1 MNSCEKMAELVK
13 GEVKVP
19 SKVTA
24 VSLHPLKGFNNLRER
39 YSEDTADVFFV
50 NKETKERLPAHK
62 LVLSVASAVFFKM
75 FDGDWKEK
83 EEREIPAPEEY
94 KWESF
99 KAAIALLYGEEV
111 EVEEASIVDVYR
123 VAHCYDMKDVVY
135 ALLQD
140 IRKWDSSMAAPM
152 IQLGVLVGELETDRD
167 QIQELFQVVMPYLAR
182 NLGAITG
189 ESLAGLS
196 YEEMLMIVQ
205 LEDIEIS
212 EVGLLS
218 RLTQWIKDHP
228 DLTIVQGEELLSH
241 IRFGII
247 PYESLIACEVG
258 HKNLSLAL
266 KHYHQPIELV
276 RENILQVTPRSCQK
290 DISPVFPVAPGPL
303 VVKQGD
309 KCEYSPSSSAAVGM
323 MYFGRQEVSF
333 EGSIT
338 ILGGESCT
346 LVCELSTISGV
357 KNYYYNPRVQRLT
370 NNTKANLQENVN
382 INGQPVGFNYNQFRV
397 TLNQTGAHFMLQ
409 STDSPLSVND
419 RARSISKILELR
431 FSGPFPWLLT
441 FSLTHE
447 GTSPAHSF
455 TFTYPKS
462 HA

>member
-1 MNSCEKMAELVK
+1 M
-13 GEVKVP
+13 
-19 SKVTA
+19 VT
-24 VSLHPLKGFNNLRER
+24 LHPLKSVNILRER

-50 NKETKERLPAHK
+50 DKETKERLPAHRE
-62 LVLSVASAVFFKM
+62 VLKVASAVFFKM
-75 FDGDWKEK
+75 FSGDWKEK
-83 EEREIPAPEEY
+83 EENEIPAPEEY

-140 IRKWDSSMAAPM
+140 IRKWNSSMAAPM
-152 IQLGVLVGELETDRD
+152 IKLGVLVGELETDRD

-212 EVGLLS
+212 EVDLLS

-241 IRFGII
+241 IRFGVI
-247 PYESLIACEVG
+247 PYESLVACEVG

-290 DISPVFPVAPGPL
+290 DIFQVFPVTAGLTVYRQEDTWKSGWTTSTPSVGL
-303 VVKQGD
+303 V
-309 KCEYSPSSSAAVGM
+309 YL
-323 MYFGRQEVSF
+323 GRQEVRF
-333 EGSIT
+333 TGSVIMET
-338 ILGGESCT
+338 PKPCNLMC
-346 LVCELSTISGV
+346 VLSNIFQGRSEV
-357 KNYYYNPRVQRLT
+357 RRLER
-370 NNTKANLQENVN
+370 LQERFNFA
-382 INGQPVGFNYNQFRV
+382 GTPVDIKYEHFRV
-397 TLNQTGAHFMLQ
+397 ILNQTGAHLMLQ
-409 STDSPLSVND
+409 CTHLSSGRRFTNPF
-419 RARSISKILELR
+419 ELP

-441 FSLTHE
+441 FGVTPHNGSAMYSL
-447 GTSPAHSF
+447 S
-455 TFTYPKS
+455 FTYPT
-462 HA
+462 HV

>member
-135 ALLQD
+135 VLVQD

-152 IQLGVLVGELETDRD
+152 IELAALLRELETDKD
-167 QIQELFQVVMPYLAR
+167 IMQEEVLPVVMQYLAR
-182 NLGAITG
+182 NLGAITRD
-189 ESLAGLS
+189 SLAGLS
-196 YEEMLMIVQ
+196 YEEVLMIVQ

-212 EVGLLS
+212 EVDLLS
-218 RLTQWIKDHP
+218 RLTQWLKDHP
-228 DLTIVQGEELLSH
+228 DLTIVQGEKLLSH

-247 PYESLIACEVG
+247 PYESLVACEVG
-258 HKNLSLAL
+258 HKNLSRAIQN
-266 KHYHQPIELV
+266 YHQPTEWVGESVTQI
-276 RENILQVTPRSCQK
+276 TPRSCQK
-290 DISPVFPVAPGPL
+290 DISPVFPVTFGPPVL
-303 VVKQGD
+303 KQGD
-309 KCEYSPSSSAAVGM
+309 RCEYSTSSSAAVGM

-338 ILGGESCT
+338 ILGGESCA
-346 LVCELSTISGV
+346 LVCELSTISGERHYDDHV
-357 KNYYYNPRVQRLT
+357 RRRTGRVT
-370 NNTKANLQENVN
+370 ENLREEFNF
-382 INGQPVGFNYNQFRV
+382 NGQQVHFNYNQFRV
-397 TLNQTGAHFMLQ
+397 TLNHTGAHFMLQ
-409 STDSPLSVND
+409 STNSPLSSGYRNT
-419 RARSISKILELR
+419 RSISKPLELR
-431 FSGPFPWLLT
+431 FGGPFPWLLT
-441 FSLTHE
+441 FGPTHE
-447 GTSPAHSF
+447 GPSPVHSF